1 MVGKAFKNPSKP
13 QLKVS
18 RNRGS
23 VRVTALKA
31 SPQLLVLAGDISVK
45 KKKVRII
52 VLLRL
57 SIQDF
62 IYRLIDKY
70 MEVSIH
76 IQTQT
81 NTLLY
86 LANSMRNS
94 ILQDNRRFTHTV
106 LF

>member
-57 SIQDF
+57 
-62 IYRLIDKY
+62 
-70 MEVSIH
+70 
-76 IQTQT
+76 
-81 NTLLY
+81 
-86 LANSMRNS
+86 
-94 ILQDNRRFTHTV
+94 
-106 LF
+106 